1 MNNEGL
7 PGMFSHNILHWLET
21 LLFLSPSLGRNIHEM
36 IQLSLEG
43 NEYRP
48 KLCTRLVSFLSCL
61 TRSGTLA
68 VQLAIGF
75 PPSSLFIQE
84 ALTCVISMSVKPYG
98 AQTQLGNN
106 TGTEGTHGGELREEE
121 TSGRASSSSSSL
133 FFPFPRSIFSTYV
146 FYAQLVL
153 IQR

>member
-98 AQTQLGNN
+98 DQTHKESRPPFYPSSFPIRSLARTIFFMHNLSWYKDKREKRVRQLCGDPR
-106 TGTEGTHGGELREEE
+106 RE
-121 TSGRASSSSSSL
+121 RKW
-133 FFPFPRSIFSTYV
+133 
-146 FYAQLVL
+146 
-153 IQR
+153 